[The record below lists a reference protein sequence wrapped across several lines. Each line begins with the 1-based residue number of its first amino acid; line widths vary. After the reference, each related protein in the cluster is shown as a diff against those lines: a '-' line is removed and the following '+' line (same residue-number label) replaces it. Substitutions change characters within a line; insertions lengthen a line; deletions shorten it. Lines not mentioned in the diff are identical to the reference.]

1 MEEEYNE
8 EKKLLNIKSK
18 RDFSESEE
26 EIQMVNKNYFG
37 ILLVYN

>member
-26 EIQMVNKNYFG
+26 ED
-37 ILLVYN
+37 LDD